1 MPSKHLSVFD
11 LSGPAPRVA
20 NRWRKWKR
28 AFEYYAEGQSLTDP
42 KKKTAQLL
50 HFAGMDLQDLFEDL
64 PDHNPPSSGD
74 DAYKKAIRKLDYR
87 FKFEENF
94 PYERH
99 VFRQT
104 RLTDGETADQF
115 VTRLRKQARHCNFGA
130 TLDDNLRDQLIEQ
143 VKDLELKK
151 KLLET
156 KNITLEQAL
165 EKARAWETAN
175 IQAKDMARGESKPP
189 TVNYVKQP
197 DERRKLICHS
207 CGREG
212 HIKRDRMCPARG
224 RKCAKCHVSGH
235 FAACRAEGNGKNKD
249 DTSNNKSFRGQQKQY
264 SRQMSQQYQ

>member
-1 MPSKHLSVFD
+1 MRPLTSSL
-11 LSGPAPRVA
+11 L
-20 NRWRKWKR
+20 
-28 AFEYYAEGQSLTDP
+28 AFES
-42 KKKTAQLL
+42 K
-50 HFAGMDLQDLFEDL
+50 QD
-64 PDHNPPSSGD
+64 
-74 DAYKKAIRKLDYR
+74 I
-87 FKFEENF
+87 
-94 PYERH
+94 
-99 VFRQT
+99 V
-104 RLTDGETADQF
+104 
-115 VTRLRKQARHCNFGA
+115 NFGA

>member
-1 MPSKHLSVFD
+1 MTRIPSKHLPVFD
-11 LSGPAPRVA
+11 LSGPAPQVA

-42 KKKTAQLL
+42 KRKTAQLL
-50 HFAGMDLQDLFEDL
+50 HFAGLDLQDLFEDL
-64 PDHNPPSSGD
+64 PNHNPPASGD

-94 PYERH
+94 PCERH

-104 RLTDGETADQF
+104 RFTDGET
-115 VTRLRKQARHCNFGA
+115 KQARHCNFGA

-175 IQAKDMARGESKPP
+175 IQAKDMASDESKPT

-197 DERRKLICHS
+197 GERRKLICHN

-224 RKCAKCHVSGH
+224 RGERK
-235 FAACRAEGNGKNKD
+235 
-249 DTSNNKSFRGQQKQY
+249 KQG
-264 SRQMSQQYQ
+264 